1 VSDREAVSNAS
12 ALIALVQI
20 GRLDLLSHLFSRV
33 VIPPEVARETAPS
46 LAVRPA
52 WIVTVALQRP
62 LDPRLLAVTLDP
74 GERETIGLAMELAA
88 PWVVLDERRARR
100 AAEALGLP
108 VVGTVGLLIRAKRR
122 GLLQAVRPSLDALIA
137 SGFFVGPGL
146 YRSALAA
153 VGENV

>member
-74 GERETIGLAMELAA
+74 GERETIGLAMSW
-88 PWVVLDERRARR
+88 PPHGSSSMSDGHGGPR
-100 AAEALGLP
+100 
-108 VVGTVGLLIRAKRR
+108 KRW
-122 GLLQAVRPSLDALIA
+122 G
-137 SGFFVGPGL
+137 
-146 YRSALAA
+146 YRSSAPSAS
-153 VGENV
+153 